1 MFEMHS
7 YIQCSAQPT
16 MAVSLL
22 VSAVYL
28 VYIIYFSQLE
38 LNEAFKLQKT
48 FGWPLYV
55 VAVLLEAS
63 CRKEDEA
70 RRRGKERM
78 REKAKG
84 MMWIIKSV

>member
-16 MAVSLL
+16 MAVSVL

-28 VYIIYFSQLE
+28 VYIIYFSQLK

-63 CRKEDEA
+63 CRKEDKA
-70 RRRGKERM
+70 RRRGKRANARKSERND
-78 REKAKG
+78 
-84 MMWIIKSV
+84 VDN